1 MKDYWLKFGCFLTG
15 YNYTIVKQSSEAVAK
30 VVKKNLSAL
39 LIIAIVWGFIGY
51 VFTQRYLHGNLITS
65 LAGALLMVIIII
77 QIERQ
82 IILTVGKNNKAMTF
96 RIIIGIVMAIIGS
109 VILDQ
114 IMFKEDV
121 EKMRISTIQ
130 KEVNLILPMKT
141 NEIQESIKQ
150 IDSALFK
157 KEYERNAIIEEISQR
172 PTIVAISSILNQRKD
187 SITGKMVNTG
197 KQITTQAIPNPKAE
211 LITQIDN
218 HIRALRLQKE
228 KKDSTLL
235 NMRQITEA
243 ELKSKVGFLDELQ
256 ILVQVLLSS
265 NIALM
270 VWVLIFMFFLMIEL
284 FILVNKL
291 GDDKNDYDRLL
302 KHQIDVRMSMIDK
315 LNDNI

>member
-1 MKDYWLKFGCFLTG
+1 
-15 YNYTIVKQSSEAVAK
+15 
-30 VVKKNLSAL
+30 
-39 LIIAIVWGFIGY
+39 
-51 VFTQRYLHGNLITS
+51 
-65 LAGALLMVIIII
+65 MVIIII